1 MLIINKNKDIFNFNR
16 FIKIY
21 QDGNALFGMIN
32 TKESI
37 LIDCFE
43 NSEIAKSYSEVAATT
58 VETEEEL
65 FNATLQQSN
74 LWRQW

>member
-1 MLIINKNKDIFNFNR
+1 MLIINKNKDIFNFNH

-43 NSEIAKSYSEVAATT
+43 NSEIAKSYKKQITDSYYARKKVYEM
-58 VETEEEL
+58 
-65 FNATLQQSN
+65 
-74 LWRQW
+74 